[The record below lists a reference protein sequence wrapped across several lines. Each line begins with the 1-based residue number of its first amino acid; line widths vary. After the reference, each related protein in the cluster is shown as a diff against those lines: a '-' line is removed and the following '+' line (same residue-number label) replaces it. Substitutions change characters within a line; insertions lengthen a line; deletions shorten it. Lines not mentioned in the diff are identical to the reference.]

1 MANGWLVIALSV
13 LGGFNLLGRGE
24 PSTGEVE
31 RNAFGERFGNRL
43 FLPILIVLLVAVA
56 GTLVYLYVP
65 AVHATGWLETN
76 RETFVLLC
84 IGVLL
89 AITLHLRLAEAA
101 AAGAAAG
108 RAAAGGR
115 GRLGDRAADDARR
128 LWGWCCATPASGA
141 TIGGLMLAVIPEGNV
156 LLAVVAFGLG
166 MAVFTILTGNAFA
179 AFPVMA
185 TAIGVP
191 VLIQGYGGDA
201 AVVGA
206 IGMLAGFCGTLMTPM
221 AANFNIVPVRLLELD
236 DQNAVVKAQIPT
248 ALPLLVDQHPADL
261 FPGVLVSTDAPPA
274 LAIAPENRQPLRR
287 DRARPCHQGISAQ
300 ARSCAGRAGG
310 RAGAARASSDL
321 LRQLRLAQLRPRL
334 LAAAD
339 DAAAVPGHAR
349 RAARQGAARRDAD
362 RGEGGGRA
370 RLSRPRLY
378 RRLRAALWLGLAAR
392 APRRGAAA

>member
-1 MANGWLVIALSV
+1 MIGLQHVFWLMGALFAAYALLSLGDRTNKKRFANALFWGLVALSLLAGDRLGDQANGWLVIALSV

-43 FLPILIVLLVAVA
+43 FLPILIVLVTAVA
-56 GTLVYLYVP
+56 GTLVYLYIP
-65 AVHATGWLETN
+65 AVHATSWLEAN

-84 IGVLL
+84 LGVLL
-89 AITLHLRLAEAA
+89 AILFIFAWLKPPPMAPLQE
-101 AAGAAAG
+101 G
-108 RAAAGGR
+108 
-115 GRLGDRAADDARR
+115 RR
-128 LWGWCCATPASGA
+128 LMDAVGWAAILPMMLAALGLVLRDTGVGS

-166 MAVFTILTGNAFA
+166 MAFFTILTGNAFA

-248 ALPLLVDQHPADL
+248 ALPLLL
-261 FPGVLVSTDAPPA
+261 INILLIYF
-274 LAIAPENRQPLRR
+274 LAF
-287 DRARPCHQGISAQ
+287 
-300 ARSCAGRAGG
+300 
-310 RAGAARASSDL
+310 
-321 LRQLRLAQLRPRL
+321 
-334 LAAAD
+334 
-339 DAAAVPGHAR
+339 
-349 RAARQGAARRDAD
+349 
-362 RGEGGGRA
+362 
-370 RLSRPRLY
+370 
-378 RRLRAALWLGLAAR
+378 
-392 APRRGAAA
+392 